1 MIPLLWVSPRLPV
14 EDIKH
19 GSFADAVPECDEA
32 DRRPEAGG
40 FRAANLDDLAHVN
53 PRQLCVSM

>member
-19 GSFADAVPECDEA
+19 GSFADVVPECD
-32 DRRPEAGG
+32 EAGG